1 MPKKNP
7 QTALM
12 RVMSVVVVRVV
23 SNEDFCFSPHMSCP
37 QALGVASPVR
47 QQPDKLR
54 HFFPSALFCFSR
66 GRALSHS
73 SSQPLG
79 AKEQMAFSIQALSE
93 AAYFDEEKLE
103 RAI

>member
-23 SNEDFCFSPHMSCP
+23 AASNEDFCFSPHMSCP

-54 HFFPSALFCFSR
+54 HFFR
-66 GRALSHS
+66 GLICSDENR
-73 SSQPLG
+73 PL
-79 AKEQMAFSIQALSE
+79 
-93 AAYFDEEKLE
+93 
-103 RAI
+103 